1 MSARILVVD
10 DSPTIRK
17 VVSSILS
24 AREYEPVLAEDGQ
37 NALEVLQHE
46 KVDLVLLDFV
56 MPRMNGYQFCREL
69 RANAELKNLP
79 VVLMS
84 AKGDKI
90 RGHFVEQTGAID
102 AITKPF
108 DARGLVAV
116 VEGALKK
123 HEEGRAGPVPDADA
137 MPVNED
143 SFVDN
148 LRPSNAN
155 LSDDP
160 SVRQV
165 QAAREF
171 SAALSRVISSELK
184 KAKAPS
190 GTEQILSKA
199 LDRAIRPETMGA
211 LSTLLRALSV
221 GENTREVLAGD
232 LSVVSIAEILQLL
245 DLQRQS
251 GTLGVFSREAEVSLY
266 IREGRVDF
274 GSWRGLRDEFLLGRY
289 LVDDGA
295 ITKEEL
301 RQVLESRSGQKRL
314 LGEELVALGFVT
326 EGIVKKALIEQTSEL
341 IYEVVRW
348 RAGRFSF
355 TVGIEYPPAIKAVLG
370 METSA
375 LVMEG
380 FRRVDEW
387 RLIEGS
393 FDFDDVLFPD
403 PVAIER
409 LGEEANLKQDERE
422 VLSAIDGEKTIRE
435 IVNAASGSSFEVCK
449 ILYQLLNSRLVR
461 RKAPLSAGP

>member
-17 VVSSILS
+17 VVASILS

-37 NALEVLQHE
+37 VALEVLGHE

-69 RANAELKNLP
+69 RANAELRNLP

-123 HEEGRAGPVPDADA
+123 HGEGRAGPVPDAEA

-143 SFVDN
+143 SFIEN
-148 LRPSNAN
+148 LRTSSAN

-160 SVRQV
+160 EVRRV

-171 SAALSRVISSELK
+171 AAALSRLITSELK
-184 KAKAPS
+184 KSKPPPGS
-190 GTEQILSKA
+190 EQALGKA

-211 LSTLLRALSV
+211 LSTLLRALSF
-221 GENTREVLAGD
+221 GENTREVLGGD
-232 LSVVSIAEILQLL
+232 LGVVSIAEVLQLL

-251 GTLGVFSREAEVSLY
+251 GTLGVYTRDAEISLT

-274 GSWRGLRDEFLLGRY
+274 ASSRGLSDEFLLGRY
-289 LVDDGA
+289 LVEEGA
-295 ITKEEL
+295 LTKDQL
-301 RQVLESRSGQKRL
+301 KQVLANRTGSKRL
-314 LGEELVALGFVT
+314 LGESLVALGFVS

-348 RAGRFSF
+348 RTGRFSF
-355 TVGIEYPPAIKAVLG
+355 TVGVELPAATKAALG

-409 LGEEANLKQDERE
+409 LGEEANLKAEERE

-435 IVNAASGSSFEVCK
+435 IVNAATGSSFEVCK

-461 RKAPLSAGP
+461 RKAPLSST

>member
-17 VVSSILS
+17 VVGSILS
-24 AREYEPVLAEDGQ
+24 AREYEAVLAEDGQ
-37 NALEVLQHE
+37 AALEVLVHE

-90 RGHFVEQTGAID
+90 RGRFVEQTGAID

-123 HEEGRAGPVPDADA
+123 HEEGRAGPVPDAEA
-137 MPVNED
+137 MPANED
-143 SFVDN
+143 SFIEN

-160 SVRQV
+160 EVRRV

-171 SAALSRVISSELK
+171 AAALSRLISSEFK
-184 KAKAPS
+184 KSKAPA
-190 GTEQILSKA
+190 GTEQTLAKA

-211 LSTLLRALSV
+211 LSTLLRALSF
-221 GENTREVLAGD
+221 GENTREVLGGD

-251 GTLGVFSREAEVSLY
+251 GALDVYTRDAEISLY
-266 IREGRVDF
+266 VREGRVDF
-274 GSWRGLRDEFLLGRY
+274 ASSRGLSEEFLLGRY
-289 LVDDGA
+289 LVEEGA
-295 ITKEEL
+295 LTKDQL
-301 RQVLESRSGQKRL
+301 KQVVQGRSGSKRL
-314 LGEELVALGFVT
+314 LGETLVALGF
-326 EGIVKKALIEQTSEL
+326 
-341 IYEVVRW
+341 
-348 RAGRFSF
+348 
-355 TVGIEYPPAIKAVLG
+355 
-370 METSA
+370 
-375 LVMEG
+375 
-380 FRRVDEW
+380 
-387 RLIEGS
+387 
-393 FDFDDVLFPD
+393 
-403 PVAIER
+403 
-409 LGEEANLKQDERE
+409 
-422 VLSAIDGEKTIRE
+422 
-435 IVNAASGSSFEVCK
+435 
-449 ILYQLLNSRLVR
+449 
-461 RKAPLSAGP
+461 

>member
-17 VVSSILS
+17 VVGSILS
-24 AREYEPVLAEDGQ
+24 AREYEAILAEDGQ
-37 NALEVLQHE
+37 GALEMLEHE

-123 HEEGRAGPVPDADA
+123 HGEGRAGPVPDARA
-137 MPVNED
+137 MPASED
-143 SFVDN
+143 SFIEN
-148 LRPSNAN
+148 LRPSSAN

-160 SVRQV
+160 EVRRV

-171 SAALSRVISSELK
+171 SAALTRLISGELK
-184 KAKAPS
+184 KSSPPPGA
-190 GTEQILSKA
+190 EQAITKA
-199 LDRAIRPETMGA
+199 LDRAIRPETMDA
-211 LSTLLRALSV
+211 LSTLLRALSS
-221 GENTREVLAGD
+221 GDSTREALAGN
-232 LSVVSIAEILQLL
+232 LRVVSIAEILQLL

-251 GTLGVFSREAEVSLY
+251 GTLAVFGPEAEISLY

-274 GSWRGLRDEFLLGRY
+274 ASSRGLRDEFLLGRY
-289 LVDDGA
+289 LVEEGA
-295 ITKEEL
+295 ITKDQL
-301 RQVLESRSGQKRL
+301 KQVLGRSGTKRL
-314 LGEELVALGFVT
+314 LGEQLVVLGFVNEST
-326 EGIVKKALIEQTSEL
+326 VKKALIEQTSEL

-348 RAGRFSF
+348 RTGRFSF
-355 TVGIEYPPAIKAVLG
+355 NVGIELAAATKAALG

-409 LGEEANLKQDERE
+409 LGEEANLKGDERA

-435 IVNAASGSSFEVCK
+435 IVNAATGSSFEVCK

-461 RKAPLSAGP
+461 RKAPLSTA